1 MHFVQWTSAQ
11 SVRRHMKKEIAKL
24 NATPSKRIFYSI
36 IADYDLNRSICELV
50 DNGLDVWVRGKK
62 ARAISINIK
71 LDQLQQ
77 TITVDDDAGGLPRAD
92 LRYVVG
98 PGETGTNPTDETI
111 GIFGVGTKRAVVAL
125 AQDVKITTRF
135 PKDKTYQIDFDDNW
149 LKDDD
154 WELPVYEVDEIPE
167 GKTIVE
173 LQKLR
178 SPVTDEG
185 IAHLKEHLQTTYAK
199 FLTGKAVTL
208 KLNGES
214 ISPLFFENWAYP
226 PKYSPRR
233 YTGILHS
240 EHGDVRVEALA
251 GLSRESSPAAG
262 EYGVYFYCNDR
273 LVARALKTFD
283 VGFTKGLA
291 GLPHPK
297 VSLTRVLVSLN
308 GDARTMP
315 WNSSKSDIST
325 KHPVFLAL
333 HAWLVQVVKG
343 YASLS
348 RIWMGDWPNKVFK
361 HTTGTIEEVHIVDF
375 PAVTKSFLPPLPKS
389 KPRYGDI
396 ITQKNKGIA
405 KKKPW
410 ARGLYEGIIAADLIS
425 KQPLEQKNRVALI
438 VLDSTL
444 EIAFKEYLV
453 NESGTP
459 YNDAKLLALFKNRH
473 DVHLEIKKYV
483 KIKAD
488 TWKQIEYFYQLRNKL
503 VHEKATVGIN
513 DAQIEGFREVVESV
527 LKKLFK
533 LRFAA

>member
-1 MHFVQWTSAQ
+1 
-11 SVRRHMKKEIAKL
+11 MKKEIDKL
-24 NATPSKRIFYSI
+24 NATPSKRIFHSI

-50 DNGLDVWVRGKK
+50 DNGLDVWVRAKK
-62 ARAISINIK
+62 TKAISISVR
-71 LDQLQQ
+71 LDQTQQ
-77 TITVDDDAGGLPRAD
+77 TITVEDNAGGLPKAD

-125 AQDVKITTRF
+125 AQDVKITTQF
-135 PKDKTYQIDFDDNW
+135 PKEKTYQIDFDDNW
-149 LKDDD
+149 LNDDD

-178 SPVTDEG
+178 SQITDDG

-199 FLTGKAVTL
+199 FLADQAVKL
-208 KLNGES
+208 QLNGETL
-214 ISPLFFENWAYP
+214 SPLFFENWAYP
-226 PKYSPRR
+226 PGYSPRK
-233 YTGILHS
+233 YTGILKT
-240 EHGDVRVEALA
+240 EEGREIRVAALA

-273 LVARALKTFD
+273 LVARALKTFE

-297 VSLTRVLVSLN
+297 VSLTRVLVHLN
-308 GDARTMP
+308 GDARSMP

-325 KHPVFLAL
+325 KHEVFLAL
-333 HAWLVQVVKG
+333 HNWLVQVVKD

-361 HTTGTIEEVHIVDF
+361 HKTGTIKEVQVRDF
-375 PAVTKSFLPPLPKS
+375 PTVKKSFLPPLPKS
-389 KPRYGDI
+389 RPRYGDI
-396 ITQKNKGIA
+396 ITLKNKGIA

-410 ARGLYEGIIAADLIS
+410 TKGLYEGVIAADLIS
-425 KQPLEQKNRVALI
+425 KQKLEQKNRIALI

-453 NESGTP
+453 NESGSG
-459 YNDAKLLALFKNRH
+459 YGDAQLLQLFKNRNA
-473 DVHLEIKKYV
+473 VHTEIKKYPKV
-483 KIKAD
+483 KIRPD
-488 TWKQIEYFYQLRNKL
+488 TWKKIDHYYQLRCKL
-503 VHEKATVGIN
+503 IHEKATVGIS
-513 DAQIEGFREVVESV
+513 DAQIDDFRDVVESV
-527 LKKLFK
+527 LKKLYK
-533 LRFAA
+533 LKFDGARR